1 MSHQNNLSDGKN
13 YGKLEENFKF
23 ISPSQTQTL
32 ARKPNS
38 VDFEMSEL

>member
-23 ISPSQTQTL
+23 ISPSQTL
-32 ARKPNS
+32 AKKPNS